1 MNPIGKEAGD
11 TPGANPS
18 SADGL
23 TIDAVQK
30 LLAEKQELPPG
41 SSLTPSG
48 GPVPSGSEVNSDGFI
63 EPGDELIRERL
74 KEQVAKFKDGL
85 KSARARLT
93 KTEKLLQLEVDSAG
107 SDKQKVANRAASVAE
122 QEAVIKEME
131 ALLKD
136 AEAELR
142 ALPPEVIPDDQQ
154 PWFGRIYANCNGYLV
169 KDADGNFKHT
179 NETNTGRFLREM
191 GISDRRDTETSSP
204 LDRAYTA
211 LHDRHHVDHWGPLA
225 GYRPGIIQ
233 HGGKK
238 VLITKGAELIKEV
251 KGEFP
256 TIQEFIDGM
265 LQEQAIY
272 AHCWNHL
279 AVVPLYNGEITT
291 GQVLVLAGPIDSGK
305 SVYQKLLVT
314 PLLGGRAAK
323 PYAYMIKRTDF
334 NEDLFESEHL
344 MCEDETPARDFETK
358 LLFASEL
365 KKLAADENHW
375 CQGKGKKALTLPPYW
390 RVTVSVNDHPD
401 YLPAIPANDETLK
414 DKMLILKVYP
424 DVTVKLVEKVGGKK
438 AFADKILEE
447 LPAYLYWLLHEFQI
461 PEELRETRFGVRA
474 FQHPEIVEAIE
485 ETAPYMQVLD
495 HMEHAW
501 AGVCHEDISL
511 TEFASLLEM
520 SNPPKGVLPNNV
532 NTLAKYLTSLSK
544 VTKKIT
550 KDRTKKGVFYT
561 ADFREDV
568 DRGHRNGKPTKN
580 HEKQR
585 EEARKARQEEEKWE
599 YGKLL
604 EMLRP
609 EDREA
614 IRKAH
619 IEGSRHSTMPLPL
632 PSGFPTP
639 AS

>member
-63 EPGDELIRERL
+63 EIGDELIRERL

-93 KTEKLLQLEVDSAG
+93 KTEKLQQLEVDSAG

-136 AEAELR
+136 AEAELK

-204 LDRAYTA
+204 LDRTYTA
-211 LHDRHHVDHWGPLA
+211 LHDRNHVDHWGPLA

-291 GQVLVLAGPIDSGK
+291 GQVLVLAGPIFEPRGEIRSSG
-305 SVYQKLLVT
+305 
-314 PLLGGRAAK
+314 
-323 PYAYMIKRTDF
+323 
-334 NEDLFESEHL
+334 N
-344 MCEDETPARDFETK
+344 
-358 LLFASEL
+358 
-365 KKLAADENHW
+365 
-375 CQGKGKKALTLPPYW
+375 
-390 RVTVSVNDHPD
+390 
-401 YLPAIPANDETLK
+401 
-414 DKMLILKVYP
+414 
-424 DVTVKLVEKVGGKK
+424 
-438 AFADKILEE
+438 
-447 LPAYLYWLLHEFQI
+447 
-461 PEELRETRFGVRA
+461 
-474 FQHPEIVEAIE
+474 
-485 ETAPYMQVLD
+485 
-495 HMEHAW
+495 
-501 AGVCHEDISL
+501 
-511 TEFASLLEM
+511 
-520 SNPPKGVLPNNV
+520 
-532 NTLAKYLTSLSK
+532 
-544 VTKKIT
+544 
-550 KDRTKKGVFYT
+550 
-561 ADFREDV
+561 
-568 DRGHRNGKPTKN
+568 
-580 HEKQR
+580 
-585 EEARKARQEEEKWE
+585 
-599 YGKLL
+599 
-604 EMLRP
+604 
-609 EDREA
+609 
-614 IRKAH
+614 
-619 IEGSRHSTMPLPL
+619 
-632 PSGFPTP
+632 
-639 AS
+639 